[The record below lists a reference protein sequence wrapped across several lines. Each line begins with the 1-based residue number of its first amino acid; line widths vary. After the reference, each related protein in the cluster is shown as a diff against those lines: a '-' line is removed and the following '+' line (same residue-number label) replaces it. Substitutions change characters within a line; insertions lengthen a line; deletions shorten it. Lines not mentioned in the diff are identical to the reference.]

1 MKILITGAKGMLG
14 TQVALD
20 LNRGYT
26 ELGSIP
32 QSFVGA
38 EVVLADVDTLDIT
51 DKSATEKFIAECK
64 PDVVINCAA

>member
-20 LNRGYT
+20 LKRGYT

-32 QSFVGA
+32 QAFVGA
-38 EVVLADVDTLDIT
+38 EVALADIDNLDIT
-51 DKSATEKFIAECK
+51 DKAATEKFIGDCK